1 MACNARGSG
10 LQTLKGE
17 SMAENNVRHLWGTEF
32 SVVPEGLSE
41 GQVVS
46 FVNDLIARSPGNGT
60 EVERHSSLVQ
70 LAEKTIL
77 EAHKLADSIK
87 EKATRDAEAEA
98 ERITK
103 LAHETAREQA
113 ARALESAQREAE
125 KNANAVAAQAE
136 NQAQQITRKAHREA
150 QDILQAAKQQAA
162 DIASEARLEAEYT
175 VRKLTSRV
183 SDELRAAVA
192 TISSSILP
200 DLDAAPSDP
209 QPTVSPRKTNR
220 PGASGS
226 GTRRKSS

>member
-1 MACNARGSG
+1 MAGD
-10 LQTLKGE
+10 
-17 SMAENNVRHLWGTEF
+17 NVKHLWGAEF

-46 FVNDLIARSPGNGT
+46 FVNDLLARSQGNGAET
-60 EVERHSSLVQ
+60 ERHSSLAQ

-77 EAHKLADSIK
+77 EAHKLAESIK

-103 LAHETAREQA
+103 LAHEKARGQA
-113 ARALESAQREAE
+113 ARVSESTQREAE
-125 KNANAVAAQAE
+125 INANAVASQAE
-136 NQAQQITRKAHREA
+136 SQAQQITRKAHREA
-150 QDILQAAKQQAA
+150 QDILRAAKQQAA

-175 VRKLTSRV
+175 VRRLTSRV

-209 QPTVSPRKTNR
+209 QPAVSPRKTSR
-220 PGASGS
+220 SGASGG
-226 GTRRKSS
+226 GTSRKSS

>member
-1 MACNARGSG
+1 MAG
-10 LQTLKGE
+10 
-17 SMAENNVRHLWGTEF
+17 NNVKHLWGAEF

-46 FVNDLIARSPGNGT
+46 FVNDLIARSQGNGA
-60 EVERHSSLVQ
+60 EAERHSSLVQ

-77 EAHKLADSIK
+77 EAHKLAESIK
-87 EKATRDAEAEA
+87 EKATRDAEGEA
-98 ERITK
+98 ERITQ
-103 LAHETAREQA
+103 LAHEKAREQA
-113 ARALESAQREAE
+113 ARVLESAQREVE
-125 KNANAVAAQAE
+125 INANAVAAQAE
-136 NQAQQITRKAHREA
+136 NQALQATRKAHREV

-162 DIASEARLEAEYT
+162 DVASEARLEAEYT

-209 QPTVSPRKTNR
+209 QPTGSPRKTSR
-220 PGASGS
+220 SRAPGG
-226 GTRRKSS
+226 GTRRRSG

>member
-1 MACNARGSG
+1 MAG
-10 LQTLKGE
+10 
-17 SMAENNVRHLWGTEF
+17 NNVKHLWGTEF
-32 SVVPEGLSE
+32 SVVPEGLLE

-46 FVNDLIARSPGNGT
+46 FVNDLIARSQGNGAET
-60 EVERHSSLVQ
+60 ERHSSLVQ

-77 EAHKLADSIK
+77 EAHKLAESIR

-103 LAHETAREQA
+103 LAHEKAREQVARVLEA
-113 ARALESAQREAE
+113 AKREAE
-125 KNANAVAAQAE
+125 IDAKAVAAQAE
-136 NQAQQITRKAHREA
+136 SQAQQITRKALREA

-192 TISSSILP
+192 TILGSILP

-209 QPTVSPRKTNR
+209 QPTESPRKTSR
-220 PGASGS
+220 SGDSGGGA
-226 GTRRKSS
+226 RRKSS

>member
-1 MACNARGSG
+1 MA
-10 LQTLKGE
+10 GE
-17 SMAENNVRHLWGTEF
+17 NVKHLWGAEF

-41 GQVVS
+41 RQVVS
-46 FVNDLIARSPGNGT
+46 FVNDLIARSQGNGA
-60 EVERHSSLVQ
+60 EAERHSSLRQ

-77 EAHKLADSIK
+77 EAHKLAESIK

-98 ERITK
+98 ETISE
-103 LAHETAREQA
+103 LAREKAREQV
-113 ARALESAQREAE
+113 ARVLESAQRKAE
-125 KNANAVAAQAE
+125 LDANAVTSQAE
-136 NQAQQITRKAHREA
+136 SQAQQIARKAHREA
-150 QDILQAAKQQAA
+150 QDILQTAKQQAA

-200 DLDAAPSDP
+200 DLDSAPSDP
-209 QPTVSPRKTNR
+209 EPTVSPRKTR
-220 PGASGS
+220 RSRTSSG

>member
-1 MACNARGSG
+1 MAG
-10 LQTLKGE
+10 
-17 SMAENNVRHLWGTEF
+17 NNVKHLWGTEF

-46 FVNDLIARSPGNGT
+46 FVNDLIARSQGNGA
-60 EVERHSSLVQ
+60 EAERHSSLVQ

-77 EAHKLADSIK
+77 EAHKLAESIK
-87 EKATRDAEAEA
+87 ERATRDAEAEA

-103 LAHETAREQA
+103 LTHEKAREQA
-113 ARALESAQREAE
+113 ARVLESVQREAE
-125 KNANAVAAQAE
+125 TSANAVTAQAE
-136 NQAQQITRKAHREA
+136 NQAQQIARKAHREA
-150 QDILQAAKQQAA
+150 QDILQSAKQQAA
-162 DIASEARLEAEYT
+162 DIASEARLEAEYS

-200 DLDAAPSDP
+200 DLDAAPSDEP
-209 QPTVSPRKTNR
+209 QPTGSPRKASR
-220 PGASGS
+220 SGASGG

>member
-1 MACNARGSG
+1 MAG
-10 LQTLKGE
+10 
-17 SMAENNVRHLWGTEF
+17 NNVKHRWGAEF

-46 FVNDLIARSPGNGT
+46 FVNDLIARSQGNGA
-60 EVERHSSLVQ
+60 EDERQSSLVQ
-70 LAEKTIL
+70 LAEKTII
-77 EAHKLADSIK
+77 EAHKLAESIK
-87 EKATRDAEAEA
+87 ERATRDAEAEA
-98 ERITK
+98 QRITK
-103 LAHETAREQA
+103 LAQETARAQV
-113 ARALESAQREAE
+113 ARVLESAQREAE
-125 KNANAVAAQAE
+125 TDANAVATEAE

-162 DIASEARLEAEYT
+162 DITSEARLEAEYT

-200 DLDAAPSDP
+200 DLDAPPSDP
-209 QPTVSPRKTNR
+209 QPAASPRKTSR
-220 PGASGS
+220 SGASGG

>member
-1 MACNARGSG
+1 MAG
-10 LQTLKGE
+10 
-17 SMAENNVRHLWGTEF
+17 NNVKHLWGAEF

-46 FVNDLIARSPGNGT
+46 FVNDLMARSQGNGA
-60 EVERHSSLVQ
+60 EAERHSSMVQ

-77 EAHKLADSIK
+77 EAHKLAESSK
-87 EKATRDAEAEA
+87 ERATRDAEVEA
-98 ERITK
+98 ERINK
-103 LAHETAREQA
+103 LAQETARAQV

-125 KNANAVAAQAE
+125 SDANAVAAQAE

-150 QDILQAAKQQAA
+150 QDILQTAKQQAA

-209 QPTVSPRKTNR
+209 QPTVSPRKTSR
-220 PGASGS
+220 SGASGG

>member
-1 MACNARGSG
+1 MAG
-10 LQTLKGE
+10 
-17 SMAENNVRHLWGTEF
+17 NNVKHLWGTEF

-46 FVNDLIARSPGNGT
+46 FVNDLIARSPGNGA
-60 EVERHSSLVQ
+60 EAERHSSMVQ

-77 EAHKLADSIK
+77 EAHKLAESIK

-103 LAHETAREQA
+103 LAHEKAREQV
-113 ARALESAQREAE
+113 ARVVESAHREAE
-125 KNANAVAAQAE
+125 IGSNAVAAQAE
-136 NQAQQITRKAHREA
+136 GQAQQVTRKAHREA
-150 QDILQAAKQQAA
+150 QDILQTAKQQAA

-209 QPTVSPRKTNR
+209 QPTVSPRKTR
-220 PGASGS
+220 RSRTPSG